1 MKGLDHLLSAVSRS
15 FYLSMRF
22 LPREM
27 RSGVAVGYLLARAT
41 DTVADA
47 VDMDCRERL
56 ALLRMMG
63 ETVAGAASREVA
75 ATCFGRLGVL
85 STIQTHRGEAE
96 LLARFPECLALL
108 ENLSPHERMLVRQVL
123 ASIVEGQAWDLM
135 YFESHAAVSCPEQ
148 LEHYTYMVAG
158 CVGEFWTRLGLLAQ
172 GPGFSTQPEE
182 QLLRW
187 GRHYGMGL
195 QLVNILRDRE
205 EDLARGRSYLPAPD
219 DRPWLDRAERWLKEG
234 VFYAESLR
242 NGRLRFST
250 VLPAWLGLDTLELLQ
265 RADRRHPSSGKVKIA
280 RGDVYFRMWKAF
292 LFSWLMRRF
301 LRLMKPVQFAGK
313 PGPARACSRGLP
325 PFSAYPR
332 MFPLCRRF
340 PVLGRAAAWAPAGLP
355 IGGV

>member
-1 MKGLDHLLSAVSRS
+1 M
-15 FYLSMRF
+15 
-22 LPREM
+22 
-27 RSGVAVGYLLARAT
+27 
-41 DTVADA
+41 
-47 VDMDCRERL
+47 
-56 ALLRMMG
+56 
-63 ETVAGAASREVA
+63 
-75 ATCFGRLGVL
+75 
-85 STIQTHRGEAE
+85 
-96 LLARFPECLALL
+96 LARFPECLALL

-265 RADRRHPSSGKVKIA
+265 RADWRHPSSGKVKIA
-280 RGDVYFRMWKAF
+280 RGDVYLRMWKAF
-292 LFSWLMRRF
+292 LFSWKEAL
-301 LRLMKPVQFAGK
+301 
-313 PGPARACSRGLP
+313 
-325 PFSAYPR
+325 
-332 MFPLCRRF
+332 
-340 PVLGRAAAWAPAGLP
+340 
-355 IGGV
+355 

>member
-47 VDMDCRERL
+47 VDMDSRERL

-219 DRPWLDRAERWLKEG
+219 DRPWLDRAE
-234 VFYAESLR
+234 
-242 NGRLRFST
+242 
-250 VLPAWLGLDTLELLQ
+250 LL
-265 RADRRHPSSGKVKIA
+265 
-280 RGDVYFRMWKAF
+280 
-292 LFSWLMRRF
+292 
-301 LRLMKPVQFAGK
+301 
-313 PGPARACSRGLP
+313 
-325 PFSAYPR
+325 
-332 MFPLCRRF
+332 
-340 PVLGRAAAWAPAGLP
+340 
-355 IGGV
+355 

>member
-47 VDMDCRERL
+47 EDMDSRERL

-108 ENLSPHERMLVRQVL
+108 ENLSPHERTLVRQVL

-172 GPGFSTQPEE
+172 GPGFSTQPED

-205 EDLARGRSYLPAPD
+205 EDLSRGRSYLPTPD
-219 DRPWLDRAERWLKEG
+219 VQPWLVRAERWLKEG

-292 LFSWLMRRF
+292 LFSWKEAL
-301 LRLMKPVQFAGK
+301 
-313 PGPARACSRGLP
+313 
-325 PFSAYPR
+325 
-332 MFPLCRRF
+332 
-340 PVLGRAAAWAPAGLP
+340 
-355 IGGV
+355 